1 MNELSRKEQLFA
13 DAALGWLS
21 SEDEI
26 AFAAMQRDP
35 DSAAELHRWEQAAAA
50 PMLALTDLDERLPA
64 AELQALVDRLQSAAA
79 LHFAAERAAPAA
91 SDAFP
96 ASIAT
101 RSSTRSSLARRALPW
116 CLAAACA
123 ALALRPWRAEPAPER
138 ERDELLRSGQA
149 TLCAWQPGPS
159 PMRGDVQG
167 DVVWDAD
174 RQQGYLRLAG
184 LPPLD
189 PDHRYQLWIVDKRR
203 DGPPVDGGVLA
214 PFARDGE
221 VVIPVTPRLPVREAA
236 AFVLTVEDKAGVVVS
251 AQQHVVAIATP

>member
-1 MNELSRKEQLFA
+1 MNDLTRKEQLYA

-21 SEDEI
+21 HEDEI
-26 AFAAMQRDP
+26 AFAALQRDP
-35 DSAAELHRWEQAAAA
+35 QGWVELAAWEQAAAT
-50 PMLALTDLDERLPA
+50 PVLALTDVDEEPPP
-64 AELQALVDRLQSAAA
+64 AELHALVGRLQA
-79 LHFAAERAAPAA
+79 AAERHFATERPQPRPTPQPRPAPQPQA
-91 SDAFP
+91 P
-96 ASIAT
+96 IVPWH
-101 RSSTRSSLARRALPW
+101 RRALPW
-116 CLAAACA
+116 LLAAACA
-123 ALALRPWRAEPAPER
+123 ALALRPWRTEPAPANER
-138 ERDELLRSGQA
+138 EQLLRSGQA
-149 TLCAWQPGPS
+149 TLCAWRPGPS
-159 PMRGDVQG
+159 PMRGDVHG
-167 DVVWDAD
+167 DVLWDAD

-203 DGPPVDGGVLA
+203 EGPPVDGGVLA